1 VPKGMLTNGHIR
13 QAIPEDAATIAR
25 VHIDSWR
32 ETYDGIV
39 AAEYLNKLSYSDRT
53 ARWQDNLAHCV
64 PDVRQGP
71 ETWVLEA
78 PAEGQGRLLRG
89 FVTFGPARDL
99 EFGAGGE
106 LYAIY
111 LLRAAQGHGFG
122 RILLDRACTGLK
134 AAGFSDMSLWVLA
147 ANPTRDFYRHM
158 GGVETG
164 RKMINIGLQEL
175 EEISLRWTL

>member
-1 VPKGMLTNGHIR
+1 MPKDDCHIR
-13 QAIPEDAATIAR
+13 KALPEDAATIAR

-32 ETYDGIV
+32 ETYAGIV
-39 AAEYLNKLSYSDRT
+39 SAEYLQNLSYADRT
-53 ARWQDNLAHCV
+53 ARWQTNLGTVEA
-64 PDVRQGP
+64 DIREKP

-78 PAEGQGRLLRG
+78 PVEGQGRLLSG

-122 RILLDRACTGLK
+122 RLLLDQASRGLK
-134 AAGFSDMSLWVLA
+134 AAGFDAMSLWVLA
-147 ANPTRDFYRHM
+147 LNPTLDFYRHL

-164 RKMINIGLQEL
+164 RKMINIGSQEL
-175 EEISLRWTL
+175 EEISLHWTL

>member
-1 VPKGMLTNGHIR
+1 VLRDDCHIR
-13 QAIPEDAATIAR
+13 RALPEDAATIAR

-32 ETYDGIV
+32 ETYAGIV
-39 AAEYLNKLSYSDRT
+39 STEYLKNLSYSDRA
-53 ARWQDNLAHCV
+53 ARWEDNLGTAAAGA
-64 PDVRQGP
+64 DEKP

-78 PAEGQGRLLRG
+78 PVEGQGRLLSG
-89 FVTFGPARDL
+89 FVTYGPARDL

-122 RILLDRACTGLK
+122 RLLLDQAAKGLK
-134 AAGFSDMSLWVLA
+134 AAGFSGMSLWVLA
-147 ANPTRDFYRHM
+147 LNPTRDFYRHM

-164 RKMINIGLQEL
+164 RKMINIGSQEL
-175 EEISLRWTL
+175 EEISLHWTL